1 MTATDPEGRTV
12 SYRLAGGDTDRFTI
26 DPGSGHLQTRTG
38 ATYNF
43 EAQDRYVVTVEA
55 EDEQGGR
62 ATIVVT
68 IEVTDDDNERP
79 GQPDPPS
86 VTESTLTSLTVR
98 WTAPSNTGPAITDYN
113 VQYREGTSGP
123 FTSVTHDGPGRTTT
137 ISNLQSNTAYQIQV
151 QATSDEGTSLWSDA
165 GNGRTVANQAPTF
178 NEGSTTTRRFAEN
191 TTGTRDISNPVS
203 ATDSDGGTL
212 SYSLEGED
220 RASFA
225 LDGDQLQ
232 TRAGETYD
240 YEEKDRYEVVVRV
253 EDGQGGS
260 NTIEV
265 TVALNDEQEPP
276 EDPAAPGVQAAS
288 STSLT
293 VSWDEPAN
301 TGPDIDRYNVQYRE
315 GDSGAF
321 TSWSHNSADRTTT
334 ITDLTPDTIYQAQVQ
349 AHNAEGASSW
359 SPSGTGI
366 TNPNQLP
373 VFTDRLSA
381 TRSLAENTEGVENIG
396 DPVGA
401 TDPENTTLT
410 YSLEGQDADAFT
422 LDSRSGQLRTS
433 RDETYDYETKPRYVL
448 SVKATDRH
456 GGERTIPVFI
466 DLNDINE
473 APTFTSDATFEAA
486 ENNQYVGQVSAED
499 VDSGDGIAGY
509 TITGGADRDR
519 FEINSGGVL
528 TFKDDPDF
536 ENPTNTG
543 RNNNYVVEVTA
554 TGGTGGRA
562 LTAEQTITVTVTDEN
577 EPPGAP
583 GRPRVEAASSTS
595 LTVTWDEPTNTGP
608 DVDDYD
614 VQYRE
619 GTVGGF
625 TPWPHDGTN
634 RTVTITDL
642 TAARSHQAQVRA
654 HNDEGW
660 GDWSASGTGSTGAN
674 RAPAFNE
681 DSSTTRSM
689 AENTTGV
696 QDIGDPIR
704 ATDPENTALTYG
716 LEGQDADA
724 FTINANNGQ
733 LRTRSGVTYDYETK
747 ASFSVTVSVRDSRD
761 GDGNPD
767 TEADDTIDVTITL
780 TNEDEDGTVSFFPD
794 QPRVGTVLRA
804 TISDPDGDVRSVS
817 WQWHRST
824 DQTNW
829 TSVSASGASYT
840 PKSSDAGMYIRARAS
855 YRDREGS
862 GKTAEAV
869 SDQTV
874 GAREAAPEI
883 TVVELVSGLT
893 IPWDLAFT
901 HDGTMLF
908 TKRGGVLSSRLT
920 DGTVQTVTAD
930 FSDLYVS
937 REAGLMAIVV
947 DPDFSSNRRF
957 YTCQSHTGR
966 TAQVIAWTI
975 NARYASAT
983 RVADPLVGDIPAA
996 GRHSGCRLRIGPQG
1010 YLWIAT
1016 GDATS
1021 GTVPQDLTSLGGKVL
1036 RVNASTGA
1044 AAPGNPFGT
1053 RVYTYGHRNPQGLAR
1068 RPGTNQM
1075 WSVEHGP
1082 TVDDEINLLSS
1093 GGNYGWDPVPG
1104 YNESVPMTDLGKF
1117 SDAVEARWSSGDRTL
1132 ATSGGIF
1139 LEGADWEEWN
1149 GRLAVATLKGRS
1161 LRVFEF
1167 AEDGTFVSQ
1176 VVVPELDGTYSRLR
1190 TPMLG
1195 PDGALYVTTSNGA
1208 GADRILRVTASR
1220 APAFLTDTQIQHVEE
1235 NSSTSDIVAK
1245 VLALDPK
1252 GETLTY
1258 TLSGPDAPSFNIA
1271 DATVG
1276 DLRANVA
1283 LDYETRSSYE
1293 IIVTATNPGGL
1304 SDSVTL
1310 TINVTDV
1317 NEPPGKPDPPTVS
1330 NETEN
1335 SLTVTWD
1342 EPTNTGPD
1350 ITNYFV
1356 QYRENG
1362 AFTDWPDSGLT
1373 RTRTITGLRSG
1384 RTYQVQVQAK
1394 NPEGKGPWSDRAN
1407 GTTLTAPTVSSVAF
1421 TSSPASGQ
1429 NGAYKR
1435 DDVMDV
1441 TATFNDTVAV
1451 IGMPQIDLTVGST
1464 VRQAD
1469 YQSGSTTPQ
1478 LLFQYTVQATDEDK
1492 DGATINANGLKLN
1505 GGRIRKNNT
1514 AINADLA
1521 HAARTNR
1528 SGHRVDGI
1536 APALTE
1542 AEVKSDELALSY
1554 GEVLDGDP
1562 RPATGDFAVAVD
1574 DTAHSV
1580 TAVTMYTSEVSL
1592 TLASAV
1598 TPGQTV
1604 RLAYTPGTNPIRDRA
1619 RNPAIALTN
1628 LIVANRTQDPALNVC
1643 SRTTQ
1648 VRDAIVA
1655 ASPVSTCGAVTAD
1668 HLSAITRL
1676 PLIFK
1681 NISTLKADDFSGLTN
1696 LEILSIGFNQLTSL
1710 PANIFS
1716 DLSALK
1722 SLSLHGNDLSS
1733 LNANIFSNLTAL
1745 DTLSI
1750 GSNQFTSLPAN
1761 IFSDLSALEVLGL
1774 SSNDLSSLDANIFSN
1789 LSALEELWLS
1799 GNDLSSL
1806 DANIFSNL
1814 SALKNLSLSSND
1826 LSSLDANI
1834 FSNLS
1839 ALETLFL
1846 SSNDLSSLDANIFS
1860 NLSAL
1865 EELWLSGNDLS
1876 SLDANIFSN
1885 LSALETLRL
1894 DRNDLSS
1901 LPANIFSNLSALE
1914 TLRLDRNDLSS
1925 LDANIFSNLS
1935 ALTTLYLEEN
1945 DLSTVAASAF
1955 SGLTAL
1961 KTLWLHEND
1970 LQSTSLPM
1978 GVFSSLTALE
1988 TLELSDNQLSSLPA
2002 NLFSGLSSLQELYL
2016 NGQQTSHELSSL
2028 DAGLFSGLTNLETLH
2043 LNDNSL
2049 SSLPDG
2055 IFSGLTALKTLK
2067 LEGNTVDP
2075 LPITVSLELV
2085 ASGQLKAKVHTG
2097 APFEMALPL
2106 NVVNGT
2112 IDGGTGS
2119 IEISQGSQ
2127 ESNVLTV
2134 SRTTGTAAAVTVDI
2148 GTFPDLPGTDSGY
2161 ALVKSADLPLEVIA
2175 GLPEVKIYPTALSVA
2190 VSDSNTYTM
2199 ALNSRPTMDVTVK
2212 VNVPTGS
2219 DVSVN
2224 PMERMFAAET
2234 YDMSQTV
2241 TVIADSDAVANDM
2254 VMLSH
2259 MVSGGDYQDVLAD
2272 TVSVTIIGATST
2284 NQSPTFTSAS
2294 TFDVKENETE
2304 VGTVVA
2310 TDVDARDYITGYEI
2324 TGGAHQAQFSI
2335 TSGGILTFVTAPD
2348 YEHPVASNNVY
2359 GVQVTASSGTGTRER
2374 TATQTITVVID
2385 DVDEPPGQPPAPIIS
2400 ISSTRSSLL
2409 VSSGRT
2415 PLTNTGPDITA
2426 YEIQYRVK
2434 DTGDFKSTSLT
2445 LVPDRDWPVLI
2456 EELNRNQT
2464 YEVQVRAKNDEGES
2478 EWSPSAEATI
2488 PNASPIASSIDDVTL
2503 PAGGIVERVNVD
2515 DVFDDP
2521 DDSRLRYTA
2530 LSSNSAAATVQ
2541 TIDGVVLIT
2550 PVATGTATI
2559 TVMATDPWSA
2569 TTSTTFDAIIQ
2580 SPTLQ
2585 TPTLSISGNLFT
2597 FGFTDNFAANE
2608 TRAYQIRIRQKTP
2621 IGQWATGCFTAT
2633 NDDNSPITLED
2644 LISDFFEPGTTY
2656 EADYGY
2662 LGTDCG
2668 DSVIGVRS
2676 ATAEATTDGTPSF
2689 DIDLVFVGSI
2699 SSKYRTACETAARRW
2714 EQIITHDIP
2723 KHSLSSRWRNL
2734 LDTLYPGTTAPEV
2747 VDDLV
2752 IYVEIEEID
2761 GEGGT
2766 LGQAGPDVW
2775 RVPSSLPIAAGL
2787 ELDEDDLGTMSNQRL
2802 AAVILHEIGHT
2813 LGYGLGQWDD
2823 HNLLKNPSLDVYN
2836 NRIVPAPD
2844 THFSGANAIA
2854 AFNDA
2859 GGSSYSGAKV
2869 PVENTRGGSEDSH
2882 WRESV
2887 LDNELMTPSLA
2898 STGPYPLSAITIQS
2912 LADIG
2917 YRVDVTQAD
2926 AYTLPSSSSSSTRTA
2941 RASGKD
2947 GGDLI
2952 LLNCIV
2958 THPEAGPD
2966 EPEPIILNL
2975 RSTPEGE

>member
-1 MTATDPEGRTV
+1 MC
-12 SYRLAGGDTDRFTI
+12 S
-26 DPGSGHLQTRTG
+26 TR
-38 ATYNF
+38 
-43 EAQDRYVVTVEA
+43 
-55 EDEQGGR
+55 
-62 ATIVVT
+62 
-68 IEVTDDDNERP
+68 
-79 GQPDPPS
+79 
-86 VTESTLTSLTVR
+86 ES
-98 WTAPSNTGPAITDYN
+98 
-113 VQYREGTSGP
+113 
-123 FTSVTHDGPGRTTT
+123 
-137 ISNLQSNTAYQIQV
+137 
-151 QATSDEGTSLWSDA
+151 
-165 GNGRTVANQAPTF
+165 
-178 NEGSTTTRRFAEN
+178 
-191 TTGTRDISNPVS
+191 
-203 ATDSDGGTL
+203 
-212 SYSLEGED
+212 
-220 RASFA
+220 
-225 LDGDQLQ
+225 
-232 TRAGETYD
+232 
-240 YEEKDRYEVVVRV
+240 
-253 EDGQGGS
+253 
-260 NTIEV
+260 
-265 TVALNDEQEPP
+265 
-276 EDPAAPGVQAAS
+276 
-288 STSLT
+288 
-293 VSWDEPAN
+293 
-301 TGPDIDRYNVQYRE
+301 
-315 GDSGAF
+315 
-321 TSWSHNSADRTTT
+321 
-334 ITDLTPDTIYQAQVQ
+334 
-349 AHNAEGASSW
+349 
-359 SPSGTGI
+359 
-366 TNPNQLP
+366 
-373 VFTDRLSA
+373 
-381 TRSLAENTEGVENIG
+381 
-396 DPVGA
+396 
-401 TDPENTTLT
+401 
-410 YSLEGQDADAFT
+410 
-422 LDSRSGQLRTS
+422 
-433 RDETYDYETKPRYVL
+433 
-448 SVKATDRH
+448 
-456 GGERTIPVFI
+456 
-466 DLNDINE
+466 
-473 APTFTSDATFEAA
+473 
-486 ENNQYVGQVSAED
+486 
-499 VDSGDGIAGY
+499 
-509 TITGGADRDR
+509 
-519 FEINSGGVL
+519 
-528 TFKDDPDF
+528 
-536 ENPTNTG
+536 
-543 RNNNYVVEVTA
+543 
-554 TGGTGGRA
+554 
-562 LTAEQTITVTVTDEN
+562 
-577 EPPGAP
+577 
-583 GRPRVEAASSTS
+583 
-595 LTVTWDEPTNTGP
+595 
-608 DVDDYD
+608 
-614 VQYRE
+614 
-619 GTVGGF
+619 
-625 TPWPHDGTN
+625 
-634 RTVTITDL
+634 
-642 TAARSHQAQVRA
+642 
-654 HNDEGW
+654 
-660 GDWSASGTGSTGAN
+660 
-674 RAPAFNE
+674 
-681 DSSTTRSM
+681 
-689 AENTTGV
+689 
-696 QDIGDPIR
+696 
-704 ATDPENTALTYG
+704 
-716 LEGQDADA
+716 
-724 FTINANNGQ
+724 
-733 LRTRSGVTYDYETK
+733 
-747 ASFSVTVSVRDSRD
+747 
-761 GDGNPD
+761 
-767 TEADDTIDVTITL
+767 
-780 TNEDEDGTVSFFPD
+780 
-794 QPRVGTVLRA
+794 
-804 TISDPDGDVRSVS
+804 
-817 WQWHRST
+817 
-824 DQTNW
+824 
-829 TSVSASGASYT
+829 
-840 PKSSDAGMYIRARAS
+840 
-855 YRDREGS
+855 
-862 GKTAEAV
+862 
-869 SDQTV
+869 
-874 GAREAAPEI
+874 
-883 TVVELVSGLT
+883 
-893 IPWDLAFT
+893 
-901 HDGTMLF
+901 
-908 TKRGGVLSSRLT
+908 
-920 DGTVQTVTAD
+920 
-930 FSDLYVS
+930 
-937 REAGLMAIVV
+937 
-947 DPDFSSNRRF
+947 
-957 YTCQSHTGR
+957 
-966 TAQVIAWTI
+966 
-975 NARYASAT
+975 
-983 RVADPLVGDIPAA
+983 
-996 GRHSGCRLRIGPQG
+996 
-1010 YLWIAT
+1010 
-1016 GDATS
+1016 
-1021 GTVPQDLTSLGGKVL
+1021 
-1036 RVNASTGA
+1036 
-1044 AAPGNPFGT
+1044 
-1053 RVYTYGHRNPQGLAR
+1053 
-1068 RPGTNQM
+1068 
-1075 WSVEHGP
+1075 
-1082 TVDDEINLLSS
+1082 
-1093 GGNYGWDPVPG
+1093 
-1104 YNESVPMTDLGKF
+1104 
-1117 SDAVEARWSSGDRTL
+1117 
-1132 ATSGGIF
+1132 
-1139 LEGADWEEWN
+1139 
-1149 GRLAVATLKGRS
+1149 
-1161 LRVFEF
+1161 
-1167 AEDGTFVSQ
+1167 
-1176 VVVPELDGTYSRLR
+1176 
-1190 TPMLG
+1190 
-1195 PDGALYVTTSNGA
+1195 
-1208 GADRILRVTASR
+1208 
-1220 APAFLTDTQIQHVEE
+1220 
-1235 NSSTSDIVAK
+1235 
-1245 VLALDPK
+1245 
-1252 GETLTY
+1252 
-1258 TLSGPDAPSFNIA
+1258 
-1271 DATVG
+1271 
-1276 DLRANVA
+1276 
-1283 LDYETRSSYE
+1283 
-1293 IIVTATNPGGL
+1293 
-1304 SDSVTL
+1304 
-1310 TINVTDV
+1310 
-1317 NEPPGKPDPPTVS
+1317 
-1330 NETEN
+1330 
-1335 SLTVTWD
+1335 
-1342 EPTNTGPD
+1342 
-1350 ITNYFV
+1350 
-1356 QYRENG
+1356 G

-1681 NISTLKADDFSGLTN
+1681 NISTLKADD
-1696 LEILSIGFNQLTSL
+1696 
-1710 PANIFS
+1710 
-1716 DLSALK
+1716 
-1722 SLSLHGNDLSS
+1722 
-1733 LNANIFSNLTAL
+1733 
-1745 DTLSI
+1745 
-1750 GSNQFTSLPAN
+1750 
-1761 IFSDLSALEVLGL
+1761 
-1774 SSNDLSSLDANIFSN
+1774 
-1789 LSALEELWLS
+1789 
-1799 GNDLSSL
+1799 
-1806 DANIFSNL
+1806 
-1814 SALKNLSLSSND
+1814 
-1826 LSSLDANI
+1826 
-1834 FSNLS
+1834 
-1839 ALETLFL
+1839 
-1846 SSNDLSSLDANIFS
+1846 
-1860 NLSAL
+1860 
-1865 EELWLSGNDLS
+1865 
-1876 SLDANIFSN
+1876 
-1885 LSALETLRL
+1885 
-1894 DRNDLSS
+1894 
-1901 LPANIFSNLSALE
+1901 
-1914 TLRLDRNDLSS
+1914 
-1925 LDANIFSNLS
+1925 
-1935 ALTTLYLEEN
+1935 
-1945 DLSTVAASAF
+1945 
-1955 SGLTAL
+1955 
-1961 KTLWLHEND
+1961 
-1970 LQSTSLPM
+1970 
-1978 GVFSSLTALE
+1978 
-1988 TLELSDNQLSSLPA
+1988 
-2002 NLFSGLSSLQELYL
+2002 
-2016 NGQQTSHELSSL
+2016 
-2028 DAGLFSGLTNLETLH
+2028 FSGLTNLETLH

-2503 PAGGIVERVNVD
+2503 PAGGVVERVNVD